1 MLTYPNAFGGL
12 VCLSGMNALKVPD
25 WKNIPDIDAKKKMPV
40 FMYHGE
46 SDDMIKHT
54 IAKQTY
60 QEFLD

>member
-1 MLTYPNAFGGL
+1 
-12 VCLSGMNALKVPD
+12 MNALKVSD